1 MRLAWSISSLMC
13 RNWDWPCST
22 LQVLTNGELDSQAS
36 DGSPCW
42 DWKGEHSV
50 SSSVCFTLRDFWLR
64 TADWLCGRAL
74 RVRSRQK
81 RREEE
86 QQCYNFSAVCQEH
99 DILFERFLAAGTGA
113 ASVQLGL
120 HLRHRHCKQQPSA
133 PPCRCVTA
141 VWCWVVRNSCSEV
154 CMGKRAVCHTHG
166 NKSWFWC
173 FLGIVEQ
180 CHPTLFCNCV
190 WSDYTVVLKVFF
202 QPKTWRCFV

>member
-1 MRLAWSISSLMC
+1 MDRHVETG
-13 RNWDWPCST
+13 REST
-22 LQVLTNGELDSQAS
+22 LSAALSASHWEISGLGLLTGCVEGHWGWEA
-36 DGSPCW
+36 G
-42 DWKGEHSV
+42 
-50 SSSVCFTLRDFWLR
+50 
-64 TADWLCGRAL
+64 
-74 RVRSRQK
+74 
-81 RREEE
+81 RREGKRNNSANN
-86 QQCYNFSAVCQEH
+86 CSAVCQEH

-180 CHPTLFCNCV
+180 CGSEGVLPTQNLALFCLVQTCNCNHHPFLNCMC
-190 WSDYTVVLKVFF
+190 LKFCRGF
-202 QPKTWRCFV
+202 SSYCKYIL